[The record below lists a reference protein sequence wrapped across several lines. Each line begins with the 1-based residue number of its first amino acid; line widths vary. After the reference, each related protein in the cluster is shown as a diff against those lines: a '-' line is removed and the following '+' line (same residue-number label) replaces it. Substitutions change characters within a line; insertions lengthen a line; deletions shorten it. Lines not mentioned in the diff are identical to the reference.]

1 MSGAL
6 YVLYGARIPVGS
18 GMTVVFGKITTCA
31 TEARV
36 RIPQDCLGTQ
46 LPARIVT
53 SRIGL
58 IGEVPEWPNGPVSK
72 TGRGLAPS
80 RVRIPPSPLSS
91 NLPFRPRYSLF
102 AITCHN
108 LRN

>member
-72 TGRGLAPS
+72 DYTAIFQVPPKAQKSPRFLGFSHFLA
-80 RVRIPPSPLSS
+80 I
-91 NLPFRPRYSLF
+91 
-102 AITCHN
+102 
-108 LRN
+108 